1 MSFKDRLFICSQ
13 YLLPHHLLSRLIGF
27 AADCRATWFKDRLIA
42 WFARRYQVDMREAQV
57 EDLQAYEHFNA
68 FFTRALKDG
77 ARPLAQEPGAVLCP
91 ADGAISQ
98 LGPIEHGRIFQAK
111 GHSYSLAELLGGDAE
126 LAAPFMGGDFA
137 TVYLSP
143 RDYHRVHMPLAGTL
157 REMVYV
163 PGRLFSVNQT
173 TAENV
178 PELFARNE
186 RVVCLFDTERGPMA
200 VVLVGAMIVASIE
213 TVWAG
218 LVTPPKRE
226 LKTFRYDEAARAP
239 IRLEKRRRAGSL
251 QAGLHRHRPV
261 RPAAG
266 RVQRRPRGS
275 EPGAHGRMPGPA
287 ETGLTSPGRSA
298 PSVSVPSLP
307 AAGTSRRDRGVRRL
321 RVHFDAARVRK
332 GPIEPVPTPRSGKRT
347 AAQFLSWPRR

>member
-1 MSFKDRLFICSQ
+1 
-13 YLLPHHLLSRLIGF
+13 
-27 AADCRATWFKDRLIA
+27 
-42 WFARRYQVDMREAQV
+42 
-57 EDLQAYEHFNA
+57 
-68 FFTRALKDG
+68 
-77 ARPLAQEPGAVLCP
+77 
-91 ADGAISQ
+91 
-98 LGPIEHGRIFQAK
+98 
-111 GHSYSLAELLGGDAE
+111 
-126 LAAPFMGGDFA
+126 
-137 TVYLSP
+137 
-143 RDYHRVHMPLAGTL
+143 MPLAGTL

-239 IRLEKRRRAGSL
+239 IRLEKGAELGRFKLGSTAIVL
-251 QAGLHRHRPV
+251 FG
-261 RPAAG
+261 PAAG

-287 ETGLTSPGRSA
+287 ETVLTSPGRSA